1 MTPRS
6 QLSDLSM
13 AQGYRD
19 KAEYLSPDSPASTTL
34 LSPLGKLASP
44 SKRVSMV
51 SPKTT
56 PHNPFTEKPE
66 SKGESHGQSQD
77 ESKTNDKDEPSPSPN
92 VVLSESAEPSPPV
105 EISIAR
111 SISVS
116 KGKKKQVLIPGAS
129 KNDRLTPN
137 PANTDE
143 TDDGK
148 TESQKERERILG
160 TTGKTP
166 QVMDVH
172 RGHRPGNSHDVRIET
187 ASMC

>member
-1 MTPRS
+1 
-6 QLSDLSM
+6 
-13 AQGYRD
+13 
-19 KAEYLSPDSPASTTL
+19 
-34 LSPLGKLASP
+34 
-44 SKRVSMV
+44 MV

-56 PHNPFTEKPE
+56 PDNPFTEKPE
-66 SKGESHGQSQD
+66 SEVESHGQCQD
-77 ESKTNDKDEPSPSPN
+77 ESKANEKDEPSPSPN
-92 VVLSESAEPSPPV
+92 IVLSESAEPSPPV

-111 SISVS
+111 SVSVS
-116 KGKKKQVLIPGAS
+116 KGKKKQVLIPGAL

-137 PANTDE
+137 PANTDG

-166 QVMDVH
+166 QVTDVH
-172 RGHRPGNSHDVRIET
+172 HGHRPGNSQDVRIET